1 MKTYTEAQRKM
12 MAALGVTEAEC
23 EPKQAP
29 APAGSADVQ
38 ELREKVA
45 ALEAELEAAKILLGV
60 D

>member
-1 MKTYTEAQRKM
+1 M